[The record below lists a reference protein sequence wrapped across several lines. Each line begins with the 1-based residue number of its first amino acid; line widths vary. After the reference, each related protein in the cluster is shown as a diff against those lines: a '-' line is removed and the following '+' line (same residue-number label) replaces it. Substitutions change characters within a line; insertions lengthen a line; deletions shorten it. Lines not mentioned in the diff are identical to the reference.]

1 MSLLDQLRLLD
12 RALRDVRVREA
23 LRTGDRGG
31 RRLARFA
38 GSVAPADLA
47 VLRAVDARRFE
58 AVAQRQA
65 EMIRDRWWTPRF
77 PGTLA
82 GAARAIQATTRDVA
96 LGVLASASYDKR
108 EGEDETGAA
117 LLGFVLGRED
127 RSEDPAWLQDLLAYE
142 YLVAVGLPRRSRAEK
157 LDLALEQRLL
167 PEGTRFIEPLAKK
180 AAKGKAAEISLAR
193 KVIAL
198 PLEYPASDI
207 RESLR
212 TNQDVPDEIEPE
224 PHVVVFVL
232 EPEAATE
239 LRVPAVGH
247 DVLDMVMAAPIE
259 GKSLLEAFGAD
270 RVEVYSV
277 LEALIDSDIVAGARP
292 ARPEDVERDPD
303 DEAGAWARGQERGP
317 PNPRARRPPRR
328 RTTRQRLP
336 PPPRAR
342 PPPRQRPPS
351 PTAACPRTQG
361 QGSCGQGAHSCRQG
375 ARSCRQGAPPTAKAR
390 PPAAKAHAPAAKAH
404 APAAKA
410 HAPPPRRALRPPRRT
425 LLPPRRTLLPP
436 RRALLPQGARSA
448 AKAHAPAAKAKAP
461 APKAHA
467 SGSQGQGSGAQ
478 GQSSGGQGEGSG
490 AQSQSLRRPR
500 RPRAPRRARPGAG
513 ERESSPRPDGA
524 ATGSSRP

>member
-270 RVEVYSV
+270 DREAAHTAVRVLIEAGV
-277 LEALIDSDIVAGARP
+277 LAGAVPELVLPPPEEKPARGRGKKKDQATKGQAAAKASAKPGAGKKPAATRPAATKPAATTRPAAPKKAPVAKPAAAKAVKKAAPRPKKTVAVSASRSSASRTAGARKNPPGP
-292 ARPEDVERDPD
+292 AR
-303 DEAGAWARGQERGP
+303 
-317 PNPRARRPPRR
+317 RR
-328 RTTRQRLP
+328 
-336 PPPRAR
+336 
-342 PPPRQRPPS
+342 
-351 PTAACPRTQG
+351 
-361 QGSCGQGAHSCRQG
+361 
-375 ARSCRQGAPPTAKAR
+375 
-390 PPAAKAHAPAAKAH
+390 
-404 APAAKA
+404 
-410 HAPPPRRALRPPRRT
+410 
-425 LLPPRRTLLPP
+425 
-436 RRALLPQGARSA
+436 
-448 AKAHAPAAKAKAP
+448 
-461 APKAHA
+461 
-467 SGSQGQGSGAQ
+467 
-478 GQSSGGQGEGSG
+478 
-490 AQSQSLRRPR
+490 
-500 RPRAPRRARPGAG
+500 
-513 ERESSPRPDGA
+513 
-524 ATGSSRP
+524 